1 MNTVAKTGTDD
12 TRVTR
17 EHRLSVGKSVPFFLV
32 HLAAVVGVWR
42 LGFSWKGVA
51 LAVALY
57 YVRMFGVTAGYHRY
71 FSHRSYR
78 TSRAFQLVLA
88 LLAQSSS
95 QKGAIWWA
103 SHHRLHHKKSDQPGD
118 VHSAKLEG
126 LWWSHVGWILS
137 DDYDATDWDRVRDL
151 QKYPELVWLNRHW
164 WVPPTVLGVGSFL
177 VGGWFGF
184 TWGFLVS
191 TVLLWHGTFTINS
204 LSHLLG
210 RRRYA
215 TTDDSRNNWLL
226 AIVTIGEGWHNNH
239 HHYQRACSQGFY
251 WYEVDLTFLVLR
263 AFSAVGLVHD
273 LHTVPRHVREDH
285 ATLSARS
292 AGSVSAKALEQLSPV
307 AAIAPALPTS
317 PSP

>member
-1 MNTVAKTGTDD
+1 
-12 TRVTR
+12 
-17 EHRLSVGKSVPFFLV
+17 
-32 HLAAVVGVWR
+32 
-42 LGFSWKGVA
+42 
-51 LAVALY
+51 
-57 YVRMFGVTAGYHRY
+57 
-71 FSHRSYR
+71 
-78 TSRAFQLVLA
+78 VLA

>member
-1 MNTVAKTGTDD
+1 MNTVT
-12 TRVTR
+12 VTR
-17 EHRLSVGKSVPFFLV
+17 EHRLSWSKSVPFFLV
-32 HLAAVVGVWR
+32 HLAAVVGVVL
-42 LGFSWKGVA
+42 LGFSWKGLA
-51 LAVALY
+51 IAVAVY

-71 FSHRSYR
+71 FSHRSFR

-88 LLAQSSS
+88 VLAQSSS

-126 LWWSHVGWILS
+126 LWWSHLGWILS
-137 DDYDATDWDRVRDL
+137 NDYDATDWDRVRDL
-151 QKYPELVWLNRHW
+151 QKYPELRWLNTWW

-177 VGGWFGF
+177 VGGWFGL

-226 AIVTIGEGWHNNH
+226 ALVTMGEGWHNNH

-263 AFSAVGLVHD
+263 ALAAVGLVHD
-273 LHTVPRHVREDH
+273 LHVVPAHIRDANTGREKH
-285 ATLSARS
+285 AARAGESLGISAVAPAEPRS
-292 AGSVSAKALEQLSPV
+292 A
-307 AAIAPALPTS
+307 AAVTSLVAPAPDTGC
-317 PSP
+317 

>member
-1 MNTVAKTGTDD
+1 M
-12 TRVTR
+12 
-17 EHRLSVGKSVPFFLV
+17 
-32 HLAAVVGVWR
+32 VV
-42 LGFSWKGVA
+42 SWKGLA
-51 LAVALY
+51 IAVAVY
-57 YVRMFGVTAGYHRY
+57 YVRMFGVTGGYHRY

-88 LLAQSSS
+88 VLAQSSS

-103 SHHRLHHKKSDQPGD
+103 SHHRLHHKKSDMPGD

-151 QKYPELVWLNRHW
+151 QKFPELVWLNRHW

-177 VGGWFGF
+177 VGGWFGL

-204 LSHLLG
+204 LSHLIG

-226 AIVTIGEGWHNNH
+226 AIVTMGEGWHNNH

-251 WYEVDLTFLVLR
+251 WYEVDMTFLVLR
-263 AFSAVGLVHD
+263 AFAAVGLVHD
-273 LHTVPRHVREDH
+273 LHKVPGHVRDMH
-285 ATLSARS
+285 AELATTALSAAAPPS
-292 AGSVSAKALEQLSPV
+292 PASPV
-307 AAIAPALPTS
+307 AAPPLVAPAPE
-317 PSP
+317 PGC